1 MNAARA
7 AEGVDMQKK
16 SALSIR
22 TVLVAALA
30 LALLSGSSAV
40 ATEVGDVA
48 PAFKLA
54 RLDGSGE
61 IKLGDLRG
69 KIVFLD
75 FWASW
80 CGPCQKSMPEFDA
93 MAKQLPADRFAL
105 IGVNVDKDV
114 GAAKKALAKRPVSYT
129 ILSDPSGTLPGRYGV
144 ETMPMAYLIDG
155 DGAIR
160 YVHKGFRD
168 GDIEKLRQHIDKL
181 LAEKR

>member
-1 MNAARA
+1 MNAARE
-7 AEGVDMQKK
+7 AEGVAMQGKPR
-16 SALSIR
+16 SRFWIAA
-22 TVLVAALA
+22 AALA
-30 LALLSGSSAV
+30 ALLAGPVLAV
-40 ATEVGDVA
+40 STGDVA

-54 RLDGSGE
+54 KLDGSGE
-61 IKLGDLRG
+61 LELGDLRG
-69 KIVFLD
+69 KVVFVD

-80 CGPCQKSMPEFDA
+80 CAPCQKSMPLFDA
-93 MAKQLPADRFAL
+93 MAKEFPADRFAL

-129 ILSDPSGTLPGRYGV
+129 IVSDPSGTLPGRYGV

-155 DGAIR
+155 DGAVR

-168 GDIEKLRQHIDKL
+168 GDIEKLRGHIQKL

>member
-1 MNAARA
+1 MNAAQE
-7 AEGVDMQKK
+7 AEGVDMQGKPRFRFWI
-16 SALSIR
+16 AA
-22 TVLVAALA
+22 AALA
-30 LALLSGSSAV
+30 ALLGGPVLAV
-40 ATEVGDVA
+40 STGDVA

-54 RLDGSGE
+54 KLDGSGDL
-61 IKLGDLRG
+61 KLGDLRG
-69 KIVFLD
+69 KVVFVD

-80 CGPCQKSMPEFDA
+80 CAPCQKSMPLFDA
-93 MAKQLPADRFAL
+93 MAKEFPADRFQL

-129 ILSDPSGTLPGRYGV
+129 IVSDPTGTLPGRYGV

-155 DGAIR
+155 DGAVR

-168 GDIEKLRQHIDKL
+168 GDIEKLREHIQKL